1 MGNIP
6 RRPSSTMNI
15 TGQILLVV
23 SNLVL
28 AASVAF
34 HVFRA
39 TLAPVPAPVPPQ
51 VVAPNS
57 LPVAPPVAPAAPVE
71 LDVRPL
77 QKPLETLDQSVNRL
91 TLTLQRFN
99 TTTIQYEYLQ
109 TEIERL
115 TRIDQTL
122 ATRLSD
128 AQKSPSTAKTAE
140 FEKSLKQLKVIQDQ
154 VQAEMKRR
162 RETLGQLV
170 NELEGELAAHTP
182 NQKAAASDP
191 ENGNTPKRVK
201 PAPAAPAPDL
211 KAAPAVPSPSQMPAK

>member
-1 MGNIP
+1 
-6 RRPSSTMNI
+6 MNI

-39 TLAPVPAPVPPQ
+39 TLAPVPAPVPPL
-51 VVAPNS
+51 VVAPNP
-57 LPVAPPVAPAAPVE
+57 LPPATPVAPIT
-71 LDVRPL
+71 LDVLPL

-182 NQKAAASDP
+182 NQKAAASEP
-191 ENGNTPKRVK
+191 ANGNTPKLVK
-201 PAPAAPAPDL
+201 P
-211 KAAPAVPSPSQMPAK
+211 APAVPSPSQMPAK